1 MLVQNPLA
9 LIAIFLAVAALPL
22 LAVMVTAFAKI
33 SIVMLI
39 VRNAL
44 GVQQL
49 PPNII
54 IYTLCFILSA
64 YISLPILT
72 ESYTLVRESGLT
84 FSTIQEVEQLVEVA
98 GKPLLEFLAK
108 HADPRQ
114 VAFFVDATTRI
125 WGPDSGIEV
134 TANSFTVLIP
144 GFLISELTKAF
155 EIGFMLYL
163 PFMAIDLVITTM
175 LVALGMMMVQPTTIA
190 IPFKIMLFVF
200 LDGWTRIIHGL
211 ILSYGTPS

>member
-9 LIAIFLAVAALPL
+9 MIAIFILVAALPL
-22 LAVMVTAFAKI
+22 LAVMVTAFAKL

-39 VRNAL
+39 VRNAV

-49 PPNII
+49 PPNIV

-64 YISLPILT
+64 YISLPMLT
-72 ESYTLVRESGLT
+72 ESYRMVRDSGLGFAT
-84 FSTIQEVEQLVEVA
+84 LGELEQVATIA
-98 GKPLLEFLAK
+98 GKPLAAFLSK

-114 VAFFVDATTRI
+114 VAFFVDATTRL
-125 WGPDSGIEV
+125 WGPETGIEV
-134 TANSFTVLIP
+134 NEQSFAVLVP
-144 GFLISELTKAF
+144 GFLVSELNKAF
-155 EIGFMLYL
+155 QIGFMLYL

-175 LVALGMMMVQPTTIA
+175 LVALGMMMVQPTVIA

-211 ILSYGTPS
+211 ILSYGSGQ